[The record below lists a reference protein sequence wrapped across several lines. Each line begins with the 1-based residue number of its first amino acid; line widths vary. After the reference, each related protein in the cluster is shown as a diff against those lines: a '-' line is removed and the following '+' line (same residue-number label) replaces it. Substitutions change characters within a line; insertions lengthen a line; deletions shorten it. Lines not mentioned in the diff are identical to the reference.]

1 MPDPVQPSAVPPA
14 TAAPVTPQELE
25 VDRAIIL
32 GRFAKAIQELDAARG
47 QAESWSRWLPGDSG
61 RVVTPTMDA
70 MRAKLQDG
78 IAKVRA
84 AQTWDDMD
92 REYREVIAFLL
103 NTTGTATVGLASQ
116 IHAPGFQFSRQ
127 AGIATGEILKGLAK
141 LAAEV
146 AGGAAEGMG
155 LGTIALIGLGL
166 WAVSQSSRPS
176 GAGESSG

>member
-1 MPDPVQPSAVPPA
+1 
-14 TAAPVTPQELE
+14 
-25 VDRAIIL
+25 
-32 GRFAKAIQELDAARG
+32 
-47 QAESWSRWLPGDSG
+47 
-61 RVVTPTMDA
+61 

-84 AQTWDDMD
+84 AQTWNDMD

-146 AGGAAEGMG
+146 AGGAVEGLG
-155 LGTIALIGLGL
+155 LGTIALLLGGAYL
-166 WAVSQSSRPS
+166 LMQSSRPA
-176 GAGESSG
+176 GAGSSAG